1 MHISQILWLL
11 ALPVVIF
18 IAYRAILIVL
28 KKYEK
33 KFPPDVE
40 IKSDQDS

>member
-1 MHISQILWLL
+1 MHTIQIIWLVS
-11 ALPVVIF
+11 LPVFIF
-18 IAYRAILIVL
+18 ISYRVILIIL

-40 IKSDQDS
+40 

>member
-1 MHISQILWLL
+1 MHTTQILWLI
-11 ALPVVIF
+11 ALPVAIF
-18 IAYRAILIVL
+18 LTYRVILIVL

-40 IKSDQDS
+40 IKSDRDS

>member
-1 MHISQILWLL
+1 MYTAQILWLL
-11 ALPVVIF
+11 ALPVSIF
-18 IAYRAILIVL
+18 VAYRLILIVL

-40 IKSDQDS
+40 IKSGEN